1 MAFANGGSIVTNG
14 LVLALD
20 AADRNSYVSG
30 STTWRDLSGNNNTGT
45 LVVSGSNTVSASYDS
60 TNGGNIS
67 FSGSGSFVAMQGLA
81 LPTGIGDYCVDA
93 WIKRTTIP
101 SNTSVGICAG
111 IDNNS
116 FYFGFGRTY
125 NGADGLR
132 IGKSNIADAENCAFN
147 FAQNTWYHVA
157 VVRVSSVIYFYING
171 QQQITQGSGTSA
183 FSFLQSATARIGA
196 GGSVSTLLEPL
207 YGSIS
212 STKVYNRA
220 LSATEIAQNYNA
232 TKSRFNL

>member
-1 MAFANGGSIVTNG
+1 MAFNRGPKIVTQG

-20 AADRNSYVSG
+20 AASKNSYPGSG
-30 STTWRDLSGNNNTGT
+30 TIWNDLSGNLN
-45 LVVSGSNTVSASYDS
+45 SGSLINAPALNNDSYGSLVFNGTDQYINTQ
-60 TNGGNIS
+60 
-67 FSGSGSFVAMQGLA
+67 GSI
-81 LPTGIGDYCVDA
+81 LPTGTGDYCVDA
-93 WIKRTTIP
+93 WIKRTTNP
-101 SNTSVGICAG
+101 ANVSVGICAG

-132 IGKSNIADAENCAFN
+132 IGKSNISDAENCAFN
-147 FAQNTWYHVA
+147 FVQNTWYHVA

-171 QQQITQGSGTSA
+171 QQQITQGSGTSTFA
-183 FSFLQSATARIGA
+183 FSQSATARIGA

-212 STKVYNRA
+212 SIKIYNRA
-220 LSATEIAQNYNA
+220 LSAAEIAQNYNA
-232 TKSRFNL
+232 QKSRFNL